1 MSFLSFFSFIV
12 FVLVLVCVVGL
23 GWKSGKDG
31 WVWKVGRVRG
41 WQGEVVYYWQN
52 GGAVSIWGKRGR
64 SNSKQIKQTR
74 KNT

>member
-1 MSFLSFFSFIV
+1 MSIRIGLCRFFLFFSFIV
-12 FVLVLVCVVGL
+12 LVLVLVCVVGL

-52 GGAVSIWGKRGR
+52 GGGFQFGGRGR
-64 SNSKQIKQTR
+64 GVTANK
-74 KNT
+74 